1 MQCTQCHA
9 EFQDGAKFCPHC
21 GHPAAAAVA
30 PVLAP
35 TLACAACQAPLKP
48 EAKFCNH
55 CGAAVARAP
64 MAAQPVAVPPAPP
77 APEPAPIKEAVSAGK
92 EPKNEGNYPLPPL
105 FPAEPAT
112 NMGNN
117 VGLWIGG
124 AIAFFAAIGGAVY
137 LFMDN
142 SPSPLKNKVG
152 PMEVP
157 AVSAPAPVMNAP
169 TEPVAPAL
177 VTDSAPLNTPL
188 AVAPQPVMVP
198 DVPLPPSP
206 EAPAQAEAKPVKR
219 PVEQPK
225 PVVRPVTREAPAPEP
240 APVPTPAPAPVAA
253 VKSCGQASFLMRPV
267 CVLEGP
273 ATFWRCTPDGK
284 RWNNDLPG
292 CHRNDN

>member
-1 MQCTQCHA
+1 MPTFMTAPSFAPLRPPCCRSRCA
-9 EFQDGAKFCPHC
+9 GARPNVGVRGLPSAFEARGQVLQPLRRCRRACPHGGPAC
-21 GHPAAAAVA
+21 GGAASA
-30 PVLAP
+30 PV
-35 TLACAACQAPLKP
+35 
-48 EAKFCNH
+48 
-55 CGAAVARAP
+55 
-64 MAAQPVAVPPAPP
+64 
-77 APEPAPIKEAVSAGK
+77 PEPAPIKEAVSAGK
-92 EPKNEGNYPLPPL
+92 ESKDEGNYSLPPL

-188 AVAPQPVMVP
+188 AVAPQPADGARCAAAAITRSARASRGQP
-198 DVPLPPSP
+198 GR
-206 EAPAQAEAKPVKR
+206 APGGAAQAGGAPR
-219 PVEQPK
+219 DPRGPG
-225 PVVRPVTREAPAPEP
+225 PGTGPCANTRA
-240 APVPTPAPAPVAA
+240 
-253 VKSCGQASFLMRPV
+253 
-267 CVLEGP
+267 GP
-273 ATFWRCTPDGK
+273 G
-284 RWNNDLPG
+284 G
-292 CHRNDN
+292 GG

>member
-9 EFQDGAKFCPHC
+9 DFHDGAKFCPDC

-35 TLACAACQAPLKP
+35 PLACAACQAPLKP

-77 APEPAPIKEAVSAGK
+77 VPESALIKEAVSADK
-92 EPKNEGNYPLPPL
+92 QSKDDGNRSIPPV

-137 LFMDN
+137 LVMDN

-157 AVSAPAPVMNAP
+157 AVSAPVMNAP

-206 EAPAQAEAKPVKR
+206 EAPAQAEPKPVKR

-225 PVVRPVTREAPAPEP
+225 PVVRPVTREAPAPEVAP
-240 APVPTPAPAPVAA
+240 APTPAPAPVAA
-253 VKSCGQASFLMRPV
+253 VKSCGQASLLMRPV

>member
-1 MQCTQCHA
+1 
-9 EFQDGAKFCPHC
+9 
-21 GHPAAAAVA
+21 
-30 PVLAP
+30 
-35 TLACAACQAPLKP
+35 
-48 EAKFCNH
+48 
-55 CGAAVARAP
+55 
-64 MAAQPVAVPPAPP
+64 
-77 APEPAPIKEAVSAGK
+77 
-92 EPKNEGNYPLPPL
+92 
-105 FPAEPAT
+105 
-112 NMGNN
+112 MGNN

-169 TEPVAPAL
+169 TEPVAPTL

-198 DVPLPPSP
+198 DVPLPPLP

-225 PVVRPVTREAPAPEP
+225 PVVRPVTREAPAPAPEV